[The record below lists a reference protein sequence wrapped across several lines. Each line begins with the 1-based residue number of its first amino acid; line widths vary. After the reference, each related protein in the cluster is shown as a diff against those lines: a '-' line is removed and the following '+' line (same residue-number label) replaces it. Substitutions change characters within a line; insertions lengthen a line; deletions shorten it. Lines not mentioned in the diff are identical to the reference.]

1 VTDIATSPPALAL
14 APRFSIGR
22 TLSLSFAV
30 LWRNLWRMFAIGL
43 AVMLLQMAIEE
54 YVVLAA
60 ADLLGAGISILG
72 ALVLIALVNASVTVG
87 TLQHLRGERPTL
99 AGMLRGGL
107 RRIGRALIGA
117 VLWVIAIL
125 LPSVAALA
133 AGIWIGL
140 PALLLIGGACVFGL
154 SVLVV
159 WFVLI
164 PVMVAEDMRILSS
177 FGRSRQLTSGHRWGV
192 LGVALILAAI
202 LATIMMLGVAL
213 DYATYYALLT
223 FAPLQATMLPWLS
236 LVAVPFGAFS
246 SLMTAIIPA
255 VTYHFLQAEKEGGG
269 TDVLARVFD

>member
-1 VTDIATSPPALAL
+1 MASPRALAL

-22 TLSLSFAV
+22 TLSLSFTV
-30 LWRNLWRMFAIGL
+30 LWRNRWRMFAIGL
-43 AVMLLQMAIEE
+43 AVMVLQTAIEE
-54 YVVLAA
+54 YVLVAA
-60 ADLLGAGISILG
+60 GDTLLGAGISILG
-72 ALVLIALVNASVTVG
+72 ALVLIALVNAPITVG
-87 TLQHLRGERPTL
+87 ALQHLRGERPTL
-99 AGMLRGGL
+99 VGMFRGGM
-107 RRIGRALIGA
+107 RRIGHVLIGA

-125 LPSVAALA
+125 VPSVASLA

-164 PVMVAEDMRILSS
+164 PVMVAEDVRILSS

-192 LGVALILAAI
+192 LGVALVLAAI
-202 LATIMMLGVAL
+202 LVAMVMLG
-213 DYATYYALLT
+213 ATLTYAL
-223 FAPLQATMLPWLS
+223 FAIAPVQAMILPRLS
-236 LVAVPFGAFS
+236 LSLAVTPIGTFS

-255 VTYHFLQAEKEGGG
+255 VSYHLLQAEKEGGG